1 MCYSQCYASAQE
13 AGTGREREMAT
24 KNQEFAV
31 PEEMRAMLD
40 KGVTQ
45 AREGFGKLMEA
56 ASEAAADVEAKADK
70 TQAQLLDAQKKAM
83 AFTEANVSAAFELAA
98 KMVKAKTLEEMT
110 SLQTQYM
117 AAQFETLK
125 GHAGDAAKLIQDHA
139 KTATAELAAEAEK
152 FQAKAREAVEK
163 GMEAAKNAANTA
175 KK

>member
-1 MCYSQCYASAQE
+1 
-13 AGTGREREMAT
+13 MAA
-24 KNQEFAV
+24 KNQDFTV

-40 KGVTQ
+40 KSVTQ

-117 AAQFETLK
+117 TAQFETLK
-125 GHAGDAAKLIQDHA
+125 SHAGDAAKLIQDHA
-139 KTATAELAAEAEK
+139 KTAAAELAAEAEK

-163 GMEAAKNAANTA
+163 GMEAAKNAATPP